1 VFVPDASVVEANAS
15 RYHGKTPAEIDWTEK
30 QSQKRA
36 VAEYLA
42 ALKAEAAGAVDAA
55 DDGDGG
61 GPENKRPRRYERQPP
76 KVISPSRPR
85 PAVQGTL
92 FPNVIPET

>member
-42 ALKAEAAGAVDAA
+42 ALKAEAAGAVDAT
-55 DDGDGG
+55 DDGDGS
-61 GPENKRPRRYERQPP
+61 GPENKQPRR
-76 KVISPSRPR
+76 
-85 PAVQGTL
+85 
-92 FPNVIPET
+92 